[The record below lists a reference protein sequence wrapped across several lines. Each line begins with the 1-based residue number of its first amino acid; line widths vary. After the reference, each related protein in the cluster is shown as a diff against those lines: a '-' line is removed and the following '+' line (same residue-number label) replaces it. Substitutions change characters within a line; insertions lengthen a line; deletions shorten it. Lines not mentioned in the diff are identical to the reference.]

1 MKNIIFYLVFLLLS
15 GCALLNPPEVERPVA
30 LGSKDIGALIAVA
43 TIFNEDK
50 ETHASGEKS
59 LIDWDKSKLK
69 GNEITHDD
77 IARIITGSEES
88 PFSKKAS
95 WSLYSMYYLV
105 KLTNP
110 TQSCLYSAPC
120 ALELLKSG
128 SSKMRDKGSQDFL
141 ETYKTDNKKF
151 KSIYYDPEKIA
162 PVMDNIVAGLM
173 KMKNQEIAEN
183 SKLPDIQP
191 IEFTYSNDEYIN
203 TAIEL
208 LNNAKFEEYNIRDG
222 DGNKTEKYGSPT
234 VSGRPLYTYPFV
246 YKNTLLKQA
255 KSCEKASTYTR
266 IDMDT
271 ACKRAII
278 AGIKDWIATARDPN
292 ISKLAWKM
300 AASQSIF
307 RDEIMFSHWAG
318 MARVHQKSLNETG
331 RLSL

>member
-1 MKNIIFYLVFLLLS
+1 MKNIIFYLGFLLLS

-30 LGSKDIGALIAVA
+30 LDSEDIGALIAVA

-50 ETHASGEKS
+50 ETHASRGKS

-128 SSKMRDKGSQDFL
+128 ASKMRDKGSQDFL
-141 ETYKTDNKKF
+141 EAYKTDNKKF

-191 IEFTYSNDEYIN
+191 IEFTYSNDEYVN

-208 LNNAKFEEYNIRDG
+208 LNNAKFEEYNIRDR

-234 VSGRPLYTYPFV
+234 VYGRPLYTYPFV

-307 RDEIMFSHWAG
+307 RDGIMFSHWAG

-331 RLSL
+331 RLSF